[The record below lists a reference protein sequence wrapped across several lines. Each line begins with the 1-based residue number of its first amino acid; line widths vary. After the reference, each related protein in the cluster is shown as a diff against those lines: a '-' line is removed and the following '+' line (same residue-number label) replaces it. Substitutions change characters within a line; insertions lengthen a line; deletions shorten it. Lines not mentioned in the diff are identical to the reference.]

1 MLVKFVISFLI
12 GLFAAVF
19 AVINHA
25 ELWLGIVIFV
35 LVGLIT
41 YCVMMLIGRVL
52 NKTANPNLNNT
63 DKNEN
68 NRKL

>member
-1 MLVKFVISFLI
+1 MFVKFVISFLV

-35 LVGLIT
+35 LVSLVT
-41 YCVMMLIGRVL
+41 YVVIMLIGHAL
-52 NKTANPNLNNT
+52 SNTANPNFNKT
-63 DKNEN
+63 DEKEN
-68 NRKL
+68 NRNL